1 MKVSHQKSEDK
12 YAHARSRA
20 RELALVDFSANLRE
34 SLKLSDIN
42 QMALA
47 QSKKWELEP
56 ERKVDWEWHA
66 EPGLSSFERP
76 IPGHLYYAYR
86 HPNRFELAIWYHS
99 ILCGLSLG
107 KPTWSGSKLRLD
119 YIEAAPS
126 NNPMRSWIVP
136 VTIAAAKVYA
146 DAIGATQIRIMNP
159 INAKVRSYYESFGFT
174 FVSGKTTFCYK
185 DLV

>member
-20 RELALVDFSANLRE
+20 RELALVDFNASLRE
-34 SLKLSDIN
+34 SVRLSDIN

-47 QSKKWELEP
+47 QSKKWELDP
-56 ERKVDWEWHA
+56 ERKVDWEWQA
-66 EPGLSSFERP
+66 APGDASFSP
-76 IPGHLYYAYR
+76 PTPGHFYYAKR

-119 YIEAAPS
+119 YIEASPS
-126 NNPMRSWIVP
+126 NNPMRGGIVP
-136 VTIAAAKVYA
+136 VTIAVAEAYA
-146 DAIGATQIRIMNP
+146 YLIGADQIRIMNP
-159 INAKVRSYYESFGFT
+159 INARVRTYYEQNGFT
-174 FVSGKTTFCYK
+174 YFSGKTTFCYK
-185 DLV
+185 DLS